1 MGHSHHH
8 HSHDLSGKRLFLT
21 ILINI
26 AITVSEIVGGV
37 VSGSLSLLSDAL
49 HNFSDVVA
57 LVVSWAA
64 NVLARKDADKRKT
77 FGYRRAEI
85 IAALF
90 NSAVLMGIAFSL
102 IYHAVLK
109 IIHPEQIKSLIVIY
123 LSLLSIILNFLSVL
137 IIKKDASKSMNI
149 KSAYLHLLTDVMT
162 SIAVFLG
169 GIVML
174 KWKLFYV
181 DPVISILIALYLI
194 KESFGLV
201 KETIEVLMNFAPEHL
216 DLNEIKS
223 RLEEFDYID
232 NIHHIHLWRLS
243 DHEVFFEAHID
254 FKDNLSLEEATKK
267 IEELERFLKENFGI
281 NHTTFQQEFNRDDDK
296 SPVKN
301 HNRNH

>member
-1 MGHSHHH
+1 MSHSHHH
-8 HSHDLSGKRLFLT
+8 NEVSGKRLFIT
-21 ILINI
+21 ILINVL
-26 AITVSEIVGGV
+26 ITVSQVIGGI

-57 LVVSWAA
+57 LVVSWVA
-64 NVLARKDADKRKT
+64 NVLSGKDADERKT

-85 IAALF
+85 LAALF
-90 NSAVLMGIAFSL
+90 NSATLIGIALSL

-109 IIHPEQIKSLIVIY
+109 LINPEPVKSVIVIY
-123 LSLLSIILNFLSVL
+123 LALLSIALNYLSVL
-137 IIKKDASKSMNI
+137 IIKEDSEKSMNV

-162 SIAVFLG
+162 SIAVFIG
-169 GIVML
+169 GILML

-194 KESFGLV
+194 KESFSLV
-201 KETIEVLMNFAPEHL
+201 KETIEVLMHFAPKHL
-216 DLNEIKS
+216 DLSEIKS

-243 DHEVFFEAHID
+243 DHEVFLEAHID

-267 IEELERFLKENFGI
+267 IEELERFLRENFGI

-296 SPVKN
+296 SPIKN
-301 HNRNH
+301 HNHNH

>member
-1 MGHSHHH
+1 MSHSHHH
-8 HSHDLSGKRLFLT
+8 NEVSGKRLFIT
-21 ILINI
+21 ILINVL
-26 AITVSEIVGGV
+26 ITVSQVIGGI

-57 LVVSWAA
+57 LVVSWVA
-64 NVLARKDADKRKT
+64 NVLSGKDADERKT

-85 IAALF
+85 LAALF
-90 NSAVLMGIAFSL
+90 NSATLIGIALSL

-109 IIHPEQIKSLIVIY
+109 LINPEPVKSVIVIY
-123 LSLLSIILNFLSVL
+123 LALLSIALNYLSVL
-137 IIKKDASKSMNI
+137 IIKEDSEKSMNV

-162 SIAVFLG
+162 SIAVFIG
-169 GIVML
+169 GILML

-194 KESFGLV
+194 KESFSLV
-201 KETIEVLMNFAPEHL
+201 KETIEVLMHFAPKHL

-243 DHEVFFEAHID
+243 DHEVFLEAHID

-267 IEELERFLKENFGI
+267 IEELERFLRENFGI

-296 SPVKN
+296 SPIKN
-301 HNRNH
+301 HNHNH

>member
-1 MGHSHHH
+1 MSHSHHH
-8 HSHDLSGKRLFLT
+8 NEVSGKRLFIT
-21 ILINI
+21 ILINVL
-26 AITVSEIVGGV
+26 ITVSQVIGGI

-57 LVVSWAA
+57 LVVSWVA
-64 NVLARKDADKRKT
+64 NVLSGKDADERKT

-85 IAALF
+85 LAALF
-90 NSAVLMGIAFSL
+90 NSATLIGIALSL

-109 IIHPEQIKSLIVIY
+109 LINPEPVKSVIVIY
-123 LSLLSIILNFLSVL
+123 LALLSIALNYLSVL
-137 IIKKDASKSMNI
+137 IIKEDSEKSMNV

-162 SIAVFLG
+162 SIAVFIG
-169 GIVML
+169 GILML

-194 KESFGLV
+194 KESFSLV
-201 KETIEVLMNFAPEHL
+201 KETIEVLMHFAPKHL

-243 DHEVFFEAHID
+243 DHEVFLEAHID
-254 FKDNLSLEEATKK
+254 FKDNLSLEESTKK
-267 IEELERFLKENFGI
+267 IEQLERFLRENFGI

-296 SPVKN
+296 SPIKN
-301 HNRNH
+301 HNHNH

>member
-1 MGHSHHH
+1 MSHSHHH
-8 HSHDLSGKRLFLT
+8 NEVSGKRLFIT
-21 ILINI
+21 ILINVL
-26 AITVSEIVGGV
+26 ITVSQVIGGI

-57 LVVSWAA
+57 LVVSWVA
-64 NVLARKDADKRKT
+64 NVLSGKDADERKT

-85 IAALF
+85 LAALF
-90 NSAVLMGIAFSL
+90 NSATLIGIALSL

-109 IIHPEQIKSLIVIY
+109 LINPEPVKSVIVIY
-123 LSLLSIILNFLSVL
+123 LALLSIALNYLSVL
-137 IIKKDASKSMNI
+137 IIKEDSEKSMNV

-162 SIAVFLG
+162 SIAVFIG
-169 GIVML
+169 GILML

-194 KESFGLV
+194 KESFSLV
-201 KETIEVLMNFAPEHL
+201 KETIEVLMHFAPKHL

-243 DHEVFFEAHID
+243 DHEVFLEAHID
-254 FKDNLSLEEATKK
+254 FKDNLSLEESTKK
-267 IEELERFLKENFGI
+267 IEQLERFLRDNFGI

-296 SPVKN
+296 SPIKN
-301 HNRNH
+301 HNHNH